1 MAYNVRIKAKN
12 STGYTEI
19 IPKSVLASGGDR
31 INGQVYGVYSYTLTP
46 SAWAQ
51 SVFHNITFTNED
63 ALSTDSPYVVP
74 VLTSAVE
81 QIEWFKVS
89 SVSTND
95 GSIMFHADEAPQ
107 VTLNVIVWWVR

>member
-19 IPKSVLASGGDR
+19 APKSVLASGEDR

-51 SVFHNITFTNED
+51 SAFHNITFTNED
-63 ALSTDSPYVVP
+63 VLSTDNPYVVP
-74 VLTSAVE
+74 VLTSTVE
-81 QIEWFKVS
+81 QMEWSKVS
-89 SVSTND
+89 GVFTYN

-107 VTLNVIVWWVR
+107 VTLNAIVWWVR